1 MNKVFSF
8 LFIVLLSGCG
18 VNQPK
23 KADSAQKLIGDAEI
37 LFNKGYYKKA
47 AKVYKNFEIMYP
59 SDSKVPQAMYKRGLA
74 YFKAKNFALA
84 AAAFEVYVEN
94 YPASE
99 FSADAY
105 KKIFYCFFNQI
116 NRNDRDQ
123 SVFQKA
129 LESGENYKVLGLNDP
144 DFDKAFG
151 SLKELLL
158 GNYLKRIHSAFYH
171 KPAIW
176 PQILIAAKRVIEED
190 SKNPMA
196 AEAYFRW
203 IEFLSAQK
211 NEKANQDAKFIFAK
225 MKANIPSE
233 NKWIA
238 LAQKSI
244 NTIKK

>member
-1 MNKVFSF
+1 MNKIFGL

-18 VNQPK
+18 VDHAK
-23 KADSAQKLIGDAEI
+23 KADSAQKLISDAET
-37 LFNKGYYKKA
+37 LFNSGYYKKA

-99 FSADAY
+99 FSNDAY
-105 KKIFYCFFNQI
+105 KKIFYCFFKQI

-123 SVFQKA
+123 SIFQKA
-129 LESGENYKVLGLNDP
+129 LESGENYKALGLEDP
-144 DFDKAFG
+144 EFEKAFD
-151 SLKELLL
+151 SLRELLL

-176 PQILIAAKRVIEED
+176 PQILVASKRVIEEYPNND
-190 SKNPMA
+190 LS

-203 IEFLSAQK
+203 IEFLAGQK
-211 NEKANQDAKFIFAK
+211 SEFAK
-225 MKANIPSE
+225 KDALFIYEKMKKNITPS
-233 NKWIA
+233 NKWFL
-238 LAQKSI
+238 LASKI
-244 NTIKK
+244 VAKI